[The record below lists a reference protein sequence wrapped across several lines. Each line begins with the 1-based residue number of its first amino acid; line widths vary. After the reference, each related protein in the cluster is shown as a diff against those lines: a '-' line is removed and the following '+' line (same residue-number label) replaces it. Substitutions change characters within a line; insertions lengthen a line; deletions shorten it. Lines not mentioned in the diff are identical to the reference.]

1 MHAAFMAGL
10 GVCRPGGAEQQAL
23 AEGGSEVPKLH
34 FDDPNMFGHNLR
46 LVKYLQSTGQSLSGG
61 ENKELRAFVEGLN
74 PVCSATKP
82 SAAPVTAP
90 FDHNSK
96 GAAELRFFFFPL
108 FSPVSHVDLS
118 STRDVRLDR
127 NTISALNTKQQ
138 IPQVQSQFA
147 RNHNFRM
154 QKGAFSS
161 SSGFA

>member
-10 GVCRPGGAEQQAL
+10 GVWQQAL

-46 LVKYLQSTGQSLSGG
+46 LVKYLQFTGQSLSGG

-96 GAAELRFFFFPL
+96 GAAELRFFFFSL
-108 FSPVSHVDLS
+108 FF
-118 STRDVRLDR
+118 
-127 NTISALNTKQQ
+127 AC
-138 IPQVQSQFA
+138 IPC
-147 RNHNFRM
+147 
-154 QKGAFSS
+154 
-161 SSGFA
+161 